1 VEKWYGFIGWCG
13 HWQWTRVRSN
23 LYLGW
28 PAVCTLLGEEQCG
41 QCTRGKRNLYLGW
54 PAVCT
59 LLGEEQCGQW
69 TRGKR
74 NLYLGW
80 PAVCWLA
87 QIYWVR
93 NSAGSAQEEREIST
107 WVDLVLLSAEFAMI
121 LVTSWKNNQIF
132 AIRKNK
138 TEKALWCRGTQFSV
152 RFPRLPSLLT
162 VFRIRI
168 HWVRIRIQ
176 HFRLNSEY
184 HIHPDPGFSM
194 TKRQKLKNLQLKKNL
209 IFFWSLQFTYP
220 LASKN

>member
-87 QIYWVR
+87 QIYWVNKR
-93 NSAGSAQEEREIST
+93 KEKSLPGLT
-107 WVDLVLLSAEFAMI
+107 WSCCLLSSRWYWSHPEKTTKYLRLEKIKQKRHHDAAEHS
-121 LVTSWKNNQIF
+121 LVY
-132 AIRKNK
+132 
-138 TEKALWCRGTQFSV
+138 
-152 RFPRLPSLLT
+152 
-162 VFRIRI
+162 VFL
-168 HWVRIRIQ
+168 V
-176 HFRLNSEY
+176 SPPY
-184 HIHPDPGFSM
+184 
-194 TKRQKLKNLQLKKNL
+194 
-209 IFFWSLQFTYP
+209 
-220 LASKN
+220 